1 MTGIAQNG
9 NKRLIFIVVPQV
21 RTNMREKSRRGQK
34 QKYMRRDKSKE
45 NTLIYISICIYAHT
59 HGHTNIY
66 TRRYTYA
73 HIHIIYYLSRLHFL
87 TLCLNVFKLFT
98 LYKK

>member
-45 NTLIYISICIYAHT
+45 NTLIYIHMYICT
-59 HGHTNIY
+59 HPRTYKHIY
-66 TRRYTYA
+66 TQ
-73 HIHIIYYLSRLHFL
+73 IHICTYTHYLL
-87 TLCLNVFKLFT
+87 FKQIALFDIMFECI
-98 LYKK
+98 